1 MDRIPH
7 ERYDGQVPITLPVY
21 RPGNVLMPVGI
32 DILPTAL
39 GIGFYSLEAI
49 LAQEANGLRA
59 EEAAIIASIEAAG
72 GKRTDEQSERLAAID
87 ARWGDPATGKGL
99 TAEMAADSRR
109 RERERTAPAA
119 SAGGAGAGA
128 EDLTLTAT
136 AGAADPPNPFAD
148 FGEFLS
154 AVRGSTIR
162 AEKGLKADD
171 RLLSI
176 QEWNQTIQAASQGA
190 NELVGSDGGFLVQT
204 DLTNDLLDRVY
215 ETGILSRKARR
226 IPVGANSNG
235 IKINVVDESS
245 RATGSRWGG
254 VQVYRAAEGDAATKS
269 KPKFKQLEMSL
280 EKLIGLF
287 YATDEILQDTTALTS
302 VAGTAFVEE
311 FGFRIDDE
319 MVRGT
324 GVGQMQGILIADC
337 LVTVTKETG
346 QAADTVLAE
355 NIEKMYARMPSRSLA
370 SAEWNIN
377 QGLWP
382 QIFQLHHVIGTSGVP
397 MFIPAGGLPNAP
409 FGSLLGRPIQPL
421 EQSSAPG
428 DVGDIVFADWSEYAV
443 IDKGGIKTASSIH
456 VEFLTDQEVFRWTL
470 RNNGRPRWT
479 SSLTPYK
486 GSDVISPFVALQAR

>member
-1 MDRIPH
+1 MRQIPFQ
-7 ERYDGQVPITLPVY
+7 RFAGPIPVPTAVY
-21 RPGNVLMPVGI
+21 RPSNVMGFPGQAFELGVAHYNHLAVLEQERT
-32 DILPTAL
+32 DLVARETAL
-39 GIGFYSLEAI
+39 I
-49 LAQEANGLRA
+49 
-59 EEAAIIASIEAAG
+59 AAIEAAG
-72 GKRTDEQSERLAAID
+72 GKRTDEQIAALAAID
-87 ARWGDPATGKGL
+87 ARFEGAEGSSGL
-99 TAEMAADSRR
+99 LAEISAETRR
-109 RERERTAPAA
+109 RERERSSPAVEERAEEQTLERLQAVSEAP
-119 SAGGAGAGA
+119 
-128 EDLTLTAT
+128 T
-136 AGAADPPNPFAD
+136 PFAD
-148 FGEFLS
+148 FGEFLAS
-154 AVRGSTIR
+154 VRSSTLR
-162 AEKGLKADD
+162 NKKGQPADP
-171 RLLSI
+171 RLVEI
-176 QEWNQTIQAASQGA
+176 QEWNQQVQAATQGA

-215 ETGILSRKARR
+215 QTGILARKARR
-226 IPVGANSNG
+226 IPVGANANG
-235 IKINVVDESS
+235 IKINVVDETS

-287 YATDEILQDTTALTS
+287 YATDEILSDTTALTS

-311 FGFRIDDE
+311 FGFRVDDE

-337 LVTVTKETG
+337 LVSVSKETG
-346 QAADTVLAE
+346 QAADTLLAE
-355 NIEKMYARMPSRSLA
+355 NVEKMYARMPARSLA
-370 SAEWNIN
+370 SAEWDIN

-421 EQSSAPG
+421 EQASAPG
-428 DVGDIVFADWSEYAV
+428 DLGDILFADWSEYAV